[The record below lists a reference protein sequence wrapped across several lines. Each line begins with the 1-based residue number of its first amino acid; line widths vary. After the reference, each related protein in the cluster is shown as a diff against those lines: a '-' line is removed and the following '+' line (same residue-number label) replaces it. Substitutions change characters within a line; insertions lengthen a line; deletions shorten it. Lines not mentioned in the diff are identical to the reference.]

1 MKQIQKIIRNCA
13 TLLPALAFFVGV
25 LSVNQACF
33 TFFHQTEVPEEMN
46 AYRK

>member
-1 MKQIQKIIRNCA
+1 MKKFQSIIKKCA
-13 TLLPALAFFVGV
+13 TILPALALGVGI
-25 LSVNQACF
+25 LAVNKACF